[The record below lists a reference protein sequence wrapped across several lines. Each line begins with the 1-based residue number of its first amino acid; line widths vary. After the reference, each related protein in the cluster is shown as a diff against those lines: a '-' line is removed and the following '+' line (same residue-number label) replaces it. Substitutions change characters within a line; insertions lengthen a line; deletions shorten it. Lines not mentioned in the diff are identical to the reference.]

1 MIKIKNRQLQTIA
14 ILENAF
20 EVGYSRRTNEVWS
33 ASFSLP
39 LADPKNADCEVLNY
53 VEITD
58 DSNGDYIGLFRIDPS
73 DSVKNEQLNKITYQ
87 CTHVLSTLLDD
98 VLFLYHETL
107 GLSTKDT
114 ITYLLNKQVVKHW
127 QIGTVNITR
136 YFSYKWES
144 ENLISALFSITKPFD
159 VPVRWSFDTTVYPWK
174 LNLQTWP
181 SAPECE
187 IRYAKNLRGIER
199 KVDPT
204 GIVNRWYAIGYG
216 EGVNQLTINK
226 VNPTGLPYVEDSAS
240 IAKYGVR
247 ADIFIDK
254 TIEDAGTLL
263 STVEAALIESKDPKV
278 TYRINAA
285 DLTSITKDDID
296 RLKEGRV
303 VRVNDPDFGTITAP
317 IVADTKTDMTGKPY
331 GVVLEVA
338 NRVEELFGGQIE
350 LMKRQR
356 VNDVYAQGSLSIDS
370 HGFNDNCD
378 ASYPAVIRFYVP
390 EDAVNINT
398 LDLTF
403 ETQKFRA
410 YSKAAKTTTT
420 EVKTTSSGGGTT
432 VTSSSGGGS
441 NVTSSSGGGTTVTS
455 SSGGGTTATTSN
467 KTFAQANLMSGVPQ
481 NAVGSENYG
490 YHQHEV
496 QIPGS
501 IFEHSHTVSIGNHS
515 HSVSIGA
522 HSHTVQ
528 TPSHSH
534 SVSIDPHVHTLD
546 IPGHGHDLIYGVW
559 ENATLP
565 TSVTVKVDGNAVS
578 GTALT
583 RKDLNLIPYLS
594 KDAGGRVKR
603 GEWHTIEIT
612 PNNLARI
619 NANVISRIFIQGRL
633 GGTY

>member
-1 MIKIKNRQLQTIA
+1 MIKVLNKQFQPVA

-20 EVGYSRRTNEVWS
+20 GIGYKRPTNEIYS
-33 ASFSLP
+33 ATFSLP
-39 LADPKNADCEVLNY
+39 LDDPKNKDFQSVSY
-53 VEITD
+53 VDITD
-58 DSNGDYIGLFRIDPS
+58 ESNGEYIGLFRVDPTRTIRDES
-73 DSVKNEQLNKITYQ
+73 NHKAIYD
-87 CTHVLSTLLDD
+87 CTHVLSTLFDDILFRYHNTAALSTADTIKYILDRQTTK
-98 VLFLYHETL
+98 HWTL
-107 GLSTKDT
+107 GKVD
-114 ITYLLNKQVVKHW
+114 V
-127 QIGTVNITR
+127 TR
-136 YFSYKWES
+136 YYSYGWDNT
-144 ENLISALFSITKPFD
+144 NLISALFSITKPFD
-159 VPVRWSFDTTVYPWK
+159 VPVRWTYDTKTYPWT
-174 LNLQTWP
+174 LNLEAWSSQ
-181 SAPECE
+181 PECE
-187 IRYAKNLRGIER
+187 IRYGKNLRGIER
-199 KVDPT
+199 EVNPSN
-204 GIVNRWYAIGYG
+204 IVNRWYALGNGDGI
-216 EGVNQLTINK
+216 NQVSIEKIN
-226 VNPTGLPYVEDSAS
+226 GGMPYVEDATS
-240 IAKYGVR
+240 ISKYGLR
-247 ADIFIDK
+247 ADIFVDK
-254 TIEDAGTLL
+254 SIENAETLL
-263 STVEAALIESKDPKV
+263 NTVQAVLKESKDPKV
-278 TYRINAA
+278 SYAISAA
-285 DLTSITKDDID
+285 DITGITKDDVD
-296 RLKEGRV
+296 KLKEGRI
-303 VRVNDPDFGTITAP
+303 VRMVDPDFGTFDAP
-317 IVADTKTDMTGKPY
+317 IVQDSKEDMIGQPY
-331 GVVLEVA
+331 GVKLQVA
-338 NRVEELFGGQIE
+338 NKDGLYDSEIE
-350 LMKRQR
+350 LKERQR
-356 VNDVYAQGSLSIDS
+356 INDLYAQGSLSIDS
-370 HGFNDNCD
+370 HGFNDNAD

-441 NVTSSSGGGTTVTS
+441 NITSSSGGGTTVTS

-467 KTFAQANLMSGVPQ
+467 KTFAQANIVSGVPQ

-501 IFEHSHTVSIGNHS
+501 IFEHSHTVQINSHS
-515 HSVSIGA
+515 HSVSISP

-534 SVSIDPHVHTLD
+534 SVQIDPHVHTLE
-546 IPGHGHDLIYGVW
+546 IPGHGHSLEYGVW

-565 TSVTVKVDGNAVS
+565 TSVTVKVDGTAVA

-619 NANVISRIFIQGRL
+619 NANVISRIFIQSRL
-633 GGTY
+633 GGNY